1 MLGVTKLP
9 GQTSLSNDSSPREGP
24 HPSDGPNG
32 LQVPAPELY
41 KRFLVSTGVYALFG
55 TVISGTVG
63 SIVFKSSMSRRFAL
77 GVGFGAGLGWGLKSA
92 DDFLKYAERRN
103 FVPSFPKSSD
113 EWIDKGVFTFQR
125 FKKILV
131 NAVDKRE

>member
-9 GQTSLSNDSSPREGP
+9 GQASLSDSSGPRG
-24 HPSDGPNG
+24 DGSSGGLNS

-63 SIVFKSSMSRRFAL
+63 SIAFKSPMSRRFAL

-103 FVPSFPKSSD
+103 FVPPFPKSSD
-113 EWIDKGVFTFQR
+113 EWIDKGVFTFQKV
-125 FKKILV
+125 KKVLV